1 VRLIALCVLS
11 LGCPSKNAEPPA
23 PAPLRDAASI
33 DVPAIDAAPADAAPV
48 LAVVE
53 APIKW
58 STKREAL
65 TLDYRKLHSDPEAT
79 DLAITPRVI
88 LLHYTAG
95 GSAKGTRDYMDNL
108 ELEAGRPDLARGGR
122 VNVSSHYLVDRDGTI
137 YRLQPETRFARHCI
151 GLNHIAIG
159 VENVGDDKKWP
170 LTDAQVAANVALV
183 RDLARRFPITHLLG
197 HYEAMKFRT
206 HPYFQERDPS
216 YRNDKPDP
224 GADFMRRVRAEVADL
239 KLSGL

>member
-1 VRLIALCVLS
+1 MRVCVVCLV
-11 LGCPSKNAEPPA
+11 LACASKPDADPPA
-23 PAPLRDAASI
+23 PAPVRDAA
-33 DVPAIDAAPADAAPV
+33 AIDAAIRDAPV
-48 LAVVE
+48 AAALSVVE

-58 STKREAL
+58 SAKREQL
-65 TLDYRKLHSDPEAT
+65 TLDYRRQHSDPDAK
-79 DLAITPRVI
+79 DLAIEPRVI

-95 GSAKGTRDYMDNL
+95 GSAKGTREYMDNL
-108 ELEAGRPDLARGGR
+108 ELEASRTDLARGGR

-159 VENVGDDKKWP
+159 IENVGDDKKWP

-197 HYEAMKFRT
+197 HYEAMKFRS
-206 HPYFQERDPS
+206 HPYFRERDPT

-224 GADFMRRVRAEVADL
+224 GPEFMRRVRAEVADL